1 MLATEPRSASQ
12 KASTAETSGTGAVA
26 GTSAGAA
33 PSGGVNG
40 RPPFVPVPP
49 VADDARAYAQFAE
62 SSVEEAGRA
71 AVAAAGRLNAFEIV
85 CLVGKGGFGKV
96 MLVRLKGAN
105 GCDSSGKMSSYVP
118 GEMPGDFSADM
129 PGGHGELYAMKVMKK
144 DVLASRNA
152 LRDAQAE
159 RDILA
164 LLGCREEECPFIVR
178 LHAAFQSPT
187 RLYLVMDFAAGG
199 EIMWHLRQQA
209 MLSEEHAR
217 FYAAE
222 LLVALEFL
230 HDRRILHRDIKP
242 ENVLLGNDGHLLL
255 TDFGLAKDMSGFD
268 DPDVAQKH
276 SWCGSE
282 DYMAPEIIAREPH
295 TGKPADWWAFGIF
308 VYDCLVGH
316 PPFSP
321 LHEYSAKAAE
331 AKTRKRLHDR
341 ILKAKFKLPPYLT
354 SPCHNLIRA
363 LLTRDPQKRLT
374 DPAAIR
380 SHPWFKTI
388 DWDMVR
394 SKRMAPP
401 IVPSVGSSPTA
412 CFSPSLTQTEHSA
425 PHSPIA
431 LSSPA
436 VRPTET
442 ASVPV
447 PERLGGTS
455 VLPADGVGIWEGF
468 SFVAPGMEVHFELTS
483 SGIGEG
489 PLHSSNCGEGEG
501 ASSPGAG
508 GSLGLD
514 SLSLG
519 NVAQYQGQHQWSPP
533 LGSSPAVPSCAA
545 LPPFALSPNGV
556 TAIAPAASSTS
567 GCTSSATGEHGVMSI
582 PNAAFPC
589 STPVFRTPC
598 ASPTLSFAAA
608 PATELQLAAEV
619 AEFSLDAEAAVKVDD
634 RRESA

>member
-1 MLATEPRSASQ
+1 MLATGPPPAVSATSD
-12 KASTAETSGTGAVA
+12 SGSAETRGTSVASAAVA
-26 GTSAGAA
+26 TT
-33 PSGGVNG
+33 GGVEM
-40 RPPFVPVPP
+40 RLPFAPVAPVAAVPP
-49 VADDARAYAQFAE
+49 LADFTQPADSRH
-62 SSVEEAGRA
+62 AGRA
-71 AVAAAGRLNAFEIV
+71 AVAAAGKLNAFEIV

-96 MLVRLKGAN
+96 MLVRLKGA
-105 GCDSSGKMSSYVP
+105 GG
-118 GEMPGDFSADM
+118 AD
-129 PGGHGELYAMKVMKK
+129 GELYAMKVMKK
-144 DVLASRNA
+144 DILASRNA

-242 ENVLLGNDGHLLL
+242 ENVLLGQDGHLLL
-255 TDFGLAKDMSGFD
+255 TDFGLAKDLSGFD

-282 DYMAPEIIAREPH
+282 DYMAPEIIAREHH

-321 LHEYSAKAAE
+321 LHEYSAKAVE
-331 AKTRKRLHDR
+331 TKTRKRLHDR

-354 SPCHNLIRA
+354 SSCHKLIRA

-380 SHPWFKTI
+380 NHPWFKTI
-388 DWDMVR
+388 DWDLVR
-394 SKRMAPP
+394 SKQMTPP
-401 IVPSVGSSPTA
+401 IIPAAGSSPTA
-412 CFSPSLTQTEHSA
+412 CFSPSLTQMDHSA
-425 PHSPIA
+425 PHSPLV

-436 VRPTET
+436 MHPTVT

-447 PERLGGTS
+447 PKCSAGASPSASST
-455 VLPADGVGIWEGF
+455 LPADGVGIWEGF
-468 SFVAPGMEVHFELTS
+468 SFVAPGMEVHFELAGSRTGDNAGAVS
-483 SGIGEG
+483 SGAAGAAFDGNSSG
-489 PLHSSNCGEGEG
+489 P
-501 ASSPGAG
+501 G
-508 GSLGLD
+508 GVLSLD
-514 SLSLG
+514 CLSLG
-519 NVAQYQGQHQWSPP
+519 GQSQGHGQGQAQWSPP
-533 LGSSPAVPSCAA
+533 LGSSPMAPSFAA
-545 LPPFALSPNGV
+545 LPPFALSPNGAAAAAAA
-556 TAIAPAASSTS
+556 AIGSVSPAGPPTDAFGVPGGGAAACGNFALGGGGFT
-567 GCTSSATGEHGVMSI
+567 TSS
-582 PNAAFPC
+582 
-589 STPVFRTPC
+589 PVFRTPC
-598 ASPTLSFAAA
+598 GSPTSSFAVA

-619 AEFSLDAEAAVKVDD
+619 AEFSLDAEAAVRVD
-634 RRESA
+634 ESGTSA